1 MDANQQTNRIQ
12 NERNQMITEWTP
24 QLLRQVM
31 RFGFQNGV
39 PADKL
44 NAFQQA
50 VYNEFSLM
58 PLNSD
63 TETDIQVYKS
73 ALSKLHPFTGGEE
86 ASEEM
91 FRFPEDRET
100 HKAILALDAPERI
113 ALTLHYLQGKRLQ
126 EISRIIGCS
135 ELQAQESM
143 QAGLLHLQESL
154 GVRETAAAETRLEF
168 AKKSYTRI
176 EFSVAENKEAEEE
189 ILHIDET
196 APIPAPVSKRSKVL
210 LATAGLF
217 LTGVIGTSFIM
228 DNAKPDLPL
237 TAAEAANEN
246 QITVEMLE
254 RWKGQ
259 YNEIRESSPKRLGL
273 DETTYNQLEYVK
285 KADQQ
290 MERLLS
296 NQNAEKMKNEQKK
309 MQRQVDELMLQIE
322 TPKEMVLLFNDA
334 FLSSA
339 ETQKFLVNY
348 ALKSKE
354 LMLLSEEVLANNNE
368 ELAEVEVNGE
378 LSAEKLL
385 AGRSDFSEEVQNL
398 VDSLSERSLTVIK
411 HPLEDRFITR
421 RNTEALHSSNLLN
434 NDYEASNYVGLL
446 MNDPYFDEEGLLQ
459 PVSQMP
465 YILTSFERPLLE
477 SVDSSPLYQDFAAV
491 FQHTFFLTMKGGEG
505 QTVFDRHGIVKG
517 EYQEAWKQMAE
528 QSGNPLIYVMLPII
542 EEMEASGWTGS
553 KSYDEL
559 GYDSIIEALEMEKA
573 GKLAA
578 KLPNGDVA
586 IEQQLIQL
594 ERHDFAATEKLYKDF
609 SAQHDLA
616 LLKNV
621 LPLDVLLLFD
631 HANSI
636 GDADTMWHLL
646 SGQSKPPLAE
656 YKRIWRQQPGFQE
669 YIKWIEVNEGQI
681 TRIGPRLHLYL
692 SISPKDET
700 VYPQFTPSLV
710 MQGDA
715 TWFVQ
720 YHLYENYDLSEKD
733 SVYKKNVYALY
744 NEFNESLDE
753 KVLDEA
759 SPGEIAGML
768 LKAFEEEN
776 TTMLLLLFE
785 GPEALEESYLL
796 TQLSGRSVPHFS
808 DVLSV
813 AFYSDSF
820 YYGNG
825 NGNGGMEHGSF
836 QFEGPNDGADMEF
849 NQLTMVKTPS
859 GWRFGDLN
867 MY

>member
-1 MDANQQTNRIQ
+1 MDANQQTNRVQ
-12 NERNQMITEWTP
+12 NDRYQTTSEWKP

-50 VYNEFSLM
+50 VYKDFSSATM
-58 PLNSD
+58 D
-63 TETDIQVYKS
+63 DEEEMDILLYKT
-73 ALSKLHPFTGGEE
+73 AILKLPRFIGSEE
-86 ASEEM
+86 AAEDM
-91 FRFPEDRET
+91 FRFPEDLET

-126 EISRIIGCS
+126 EISGIVERP
-135 ELQAQESM
+135 ELQAQEGL
-143 QAGLLHLQESL
+143 QAGLRQLQENL
-154 GVRETAAAETRLEF
+154 GIADAAAVEKRLEF
-168 AKKSYTRI
+168 AGKSYGRI
-176 EFSVAENKEAEEE
+176 EFSMAESEGDAE
-189 ILHIDET
+189 IPHIPENT
-196 APIPAPVSKRSKVL
+196 PMPAPVAKRTKVL

-217 LTGVIGTSFIM
+217 LAGVIGASYIM
-228 DNAKPDLPL
+228 DNARPDLPL
-237 TAAEAANEN
+237 TAAETENED
-246 QITVEMLE
+246 QLTVEMLE
-254 RWKGQ
+254 GWKQQ
-259 YNEIRESSPKRLGL
+259 YNKIRQSSPERLGI
-273 DETTYNQLEYVK
+273 DEGVYNQLEYVK
-285 KADQQ
+285 KADRQ
-290 MERLLS
+290 MERVLS
-296 NQNAEKMKNEQKK
+296 NEHAEGMKNDKKK

-322 TPKEMVLLFNDA
+322 TPKEMVLLFIDA

-339 ETQKFLVNY
+339 ETHKVLVNY
-348 ALKSKE
+348 ALKTKE
-354 LMLLSEEVLANNNE
+354 LMLLSEEVLATNHE
-368 ELAEVEVNGE
+368 ELAKVEVNGE

-385 AGRSDFSEEVQNL
+385 AGRSDFTEEVQNL

-411 HPLEDRFITR
+411 HPSEDRFITR

-434 NDYEASNYVGLL
+434 NDYEASNYIGLL
-446 MNDPYFDEEGLLQ
+446 MNDPYFDEKGLLQ
-459 PVSQMP
+459 PISQMP
-465 YILTSFERPLLE
+465 YILTSIERPLLE

-491 FQHTFFLTMKGGEG
+491 FQHAFFLTLKGGEG
-505 QTVFDRHGIVKG
+505 QTVFDSQGIVKG

-559 GYDSIIEALEMEKA
+559 EYDSILEALDMEKA

-586 IEQQLIQL
+586 IESQLIQL
-594 ERHDFAATEKLYKDF
+594 ERHDFAATEKLYKEF

-631 HANSI
+631 HANSL

-646 SGQSKPPLAE
+646 SGEAKPPLPE
-656 YKRIWRQQPGFQE
+656 YKRIWRQQPGLKE
-669 YIKWIEVNEGQI
+669 YIKWIEVNEEQI
-681 TRIGPRLHLYL
+681 TRIGSRLHLYL

-715 TWFVQ
+715 TWFMQ
-720 YHLYENYDLSEKD
+720 YHLYENYDLSGKE
-733 SVYKKNVYALY
+733 SGYKKNVNALY
-744 NEFNESLDE
+744 NEFKESLDE
-753 KVLDEA
+753 KVLDKA
-759 SPGEIAGML
+759 SPGEIAGLL
-768 LKAFEEEN
+768 LKAFEEKN
-776 TTMLLLLFE
+776 TAMLLLLFE
-785 GPEALEESYLL
+785 EPEALEESYVL

-808 DVLSV
+808 DALSA

-825 NGNGGMEHGSF
+825 DGSIEHGSF
-836 QFEGPNDGADMEF
+836 QFEGPNDGADVEF